1 MAQREAKPGS
11 GFPRDIRTVLFMD
24 GQLLLACSVM
34 MVLMVLLPGPDWAYL
49 IATGIR
55 ERSIVPSL
63 AGILLGYLSTVAA
76 VAIGVGAAVA
86 ALPWFIVA
94 LTLAAAVYLTYLGV
108 RVLREPPVVAAVAG
122 GAAVAA
128 GGGDAATPGGAAG
141 AAGGGDAA
149 TPGGAGGATSAR
161 PWMRLLQG
169 AGVSGLNPKGLL
181 VLVVLLPQFTDAA
194 GAWPIPVQLAVLGLI
209 FVGACALVYT
219 AVGFGART
227 VLRLRPSA
235 MRVVSR
241 VSGAAMIV
249 LAVVLVVEQA
259 GHLIG
264 G

>member
-1 MAQREAKPGS
+1 MVRAEAKLGS
-11 GFPRDIRTVLFMD
+11 DFPRDIRTVLFMD
-24 GQLLLACSVM
+24 AQLLLACSVM

-49 IATGIR
+49 IATSMR

-63 AGILLGYLSTVAA
+63 AGILLGYLATVAA

-122 GAAVAA
+122 GAA
-128 GGGDAATPGGAAG
+128 GGGDGSVPVTAA
-141 AAGGGDAA
+141 
-149 TPGGAGGATSAR
+149 GATSAR
-161 PWMRLLQG
+161 PWRRLLQG

-209 FVGACALVYT
+209 FVAACALVYSV
-219 AVGFGART
+219 VGFGART
-227 VLRLRPSA
+227 VLRLRPTA
-235 MRVVSR
+235 MRIVSR

-249 LAVVLVVEQA
+249 LAVVLVVEQSV
-259 GHLIG
+259 HLFG

>member
-1 MAQREAKPGS
+1 MPRGKAELGS
-11 GFPRDIRTVLFMD
+11 GFHRDIRTVLLMD
-24 GQLLLACSVM
+24 AQLLLACSVM

-49 IATGIR
+49 IGASMR

-63 AGILLGYLSTVAA
+63 AGILLGYLVTVAA

-94 LTLAAAVYLTYLGV
+94 LTFAAAIYLTYLGV
-108 RVLREPPVVAAVAG
+108 RVLREPPVVVVAG
-122 GAAVAA
+122 GGAVVS
-128 GGGDAATPGGAAG
+128 GGGGSSAP
-141 AAGGGDAA
+141 
-149 TPGGAGGATSAR
+149 SAR
-161 PWMRLLQG
+161 PWLQLLQG

-209 FVGACALVYT
+209 FVAACALVYT

-235 MRVVSR
+235 MRLVSR
-241 VSGAAMIV
+241 ISGGAMIV
-249 LAVVLVVEQA
+249 LAAVLVIEQVSHVFGA
-259 GHLIG
+259 
-264 G
+264 